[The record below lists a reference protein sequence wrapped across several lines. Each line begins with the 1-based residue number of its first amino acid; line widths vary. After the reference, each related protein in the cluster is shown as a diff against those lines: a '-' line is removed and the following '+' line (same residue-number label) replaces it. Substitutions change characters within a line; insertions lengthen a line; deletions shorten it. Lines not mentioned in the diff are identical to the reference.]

1 MTDLE
6 RILALWRELE
16 SAAADYVLATV
27 VEVEGS
33 SYRKPGACML
43 LAPDGRRA
51 GTVSGGCLEAQVA
64 QRAWWLTADGPT
76 IQRYSTV
83 EDDGDLPYG
92 SGCGGVIHLLLE
104 RGATATPLLR
114 ALEQAFI
121 RRAPLAVATILEGPQ
136 LGLRAFARPML
147 SNPDEH
153 LEVRAPSQRYISGET
168 SEDLESVSVHPAI
181 QELAN
186 LALDHCAS
194 MERGISIQGANLRA
208 WANFRAARPGLWI
221 FGAGDDAHPILSF
234 ARELGWYVAV
244 ADGRS
249 HLATRE
255 RFPTADE
262 LHVLSLAELPASQ
275 SANPAAGPPPP
286 FVNLRPHDA
295 VVFMTHSFEQDSRI
309 LASILTLDVQLAYI
323 GVLGPQRRTRELLA
337 EAGRLLNLPSNA
349 AQIERWLALL
359 HAPMGLDLGAESP
372 ETIALSVLAEIQQS
386 LTAATALPLR
396 QVRAHAASLTAL
408 S

>member
-92 SGCGGVIHLLLE
+92 SGCGGIIHLLLE
-104 RGATATPLLR
+104 RRATAAPLLR
-114 ALEQAFI
+114 VLEQAFI
-121 RRAPLAVATILEGPQ
+121 LRIPFAVATILEGPH
-136 LGLRAFARPML
+136 LGLRAFGGPTL
-147 SNPDEH
+147 SNPDES
-153 LEVRAPSQRYISGET
+153 LAALAPSYQSPSDEMHGNPK
-168 SEDLESVSVHPAI
+168 SASVHPEL

-186 LALDHCAS
+186 LALDHSAS
-194 MERGISIQGANLRA
+194 MERTISIQGANLRA

-221 FGAGDDAHPILSF
+221 FGAGDDAQPILSL

-255 RFPTADE
+255 RFPAADQ
-262 LHVLSLAELPASQ
+262 LHVLSLAELPANQ
-275 SANPAAGPPPP
+275 SADPNPGPPSSL
-286 FVNLRPHDA
+286 VNLRPRDA
-295 VVFMTHSFEQDSRI
+295 VVLMTHSFEQDSHI
-309 LASILTLDVQLAYI
+309 LASLLALDIQLAYV

-337 EAGRLLNLPSNA
+337 EAARLLTVPSSA
-349 AQIERWLALL
+349 AQIEHWLAQL

-372 ETIALSVLAEIQQS
+372 ETIALSVLAEVQKS

-396 QVRAHAASLTAL
+396 QVRAHSASLIAL
-408 S
+408 G